1 MIDYM
6 SFSIDEAR
14 RYGRVCAL
22 PAEYAGISVWALP
35 LSPNAAERKATDK
48 SDFIRKMM
56 GAGALRTYSDIC
68 TNMAQQTKTV
78 TEKTDWYLSI
88 AGVHPAHQGK
98 GLGPQL
104 ILPVLEEADATGV
117 ATYLE
122 TFSKRNMPFYER
134 LGYRTL
140 AAFEESVTGAT
151 YRIMRRAP
159 RR

>member
-1 MIDYM
+1 
-6 SFSIDEAR
+6 
-14 RYGRVCAL
+14 
-22 PAEYAGISVWALP
+22 
-35 LSPNAAERKATDK
+35 
-48 SDFIRKMM
+48 
-56 GAGALRTYSDIC
+56 
-68 TNMAQQTKTV
+68 
-78 TEKTDWYLSI
+78 
-88 AGVHPAHQGK
+88 PAHQGK